1 MPPCVLLSCRMA
13 LAGPPIVQ
21 PMTGINGGRSGAQVK
36 QEFKEIVLSARQDEF
51 FRKNMYANFGEVGIA
66 VKVRLCW
73 HSTCSMGFDLASSSQ
88 VTMINLTLT
97 ALLCSQ
103 QVLMLDSSQT

>member
-1 MPPCVLLSCRMA
+1 MGEERCPPCVLLSCVPD
-13 LAGPPIVQ
+13 PPQSNLVQ
-21 PMTGINGGRSGAQVK
+21 PNTGINGGRSGAQVK

-73 HSTCSMGFDLASSSQ
+73 HPT
-88 VTMINLTLT
+88 
-97 ALLCSQ
+97 
-103 QVLMLDSSQT
+103 